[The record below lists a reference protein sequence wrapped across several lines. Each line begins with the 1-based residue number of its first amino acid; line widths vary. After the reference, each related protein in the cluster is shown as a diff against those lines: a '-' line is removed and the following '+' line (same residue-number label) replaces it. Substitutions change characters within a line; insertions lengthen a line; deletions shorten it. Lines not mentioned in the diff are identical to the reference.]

1 MLLQPNASSDF
12 GHPIAPIKVLVVDD
26 QPTVREG
33 LARLIESAPLALRL
47 VTTAATASEALSAA
61 VRHNP
66 DVVLLDVDL
75 AGEDGLALIPT
86 LALTAA
92 VLVLTSHGDS
102 VTRARAMQLGAQAFI
117 EKHQPSADLLYAIA
131 DICRQPPGSRGEKA
145 PSRPGSS
152 APLSMAPSSD
162 AKTPHRP

>member
-1 MLLQPNASSDF
+1 MPLQPNASSNF
-12 GHPIAPIKVLVVDD
+12 GNPIVPIKVLVVDD
-26 QPTVREG
+26 QKTVREG

-47 VTTAATASEALSAA
+47 VTTASTAGEALSAA
-61 VRHNP
+61 IRHSP
-66 DVVLLDVDL
+66 DVVLLDIDL
-75 AGEDGLALIPT
+75 AGEDGLVLIPT

-117 EKHQPSADLLYAIA
+117 EKHQPSADLLHAIA
-131 DICRQPPGSRGEKA
+131 DICRQPTGSRGEKA

-152 APLSMAPSSD
+152 APLPMAPSSD
-162 AKTPHRP
+162 AKTPHRS

>member
-1 MLLQPNASSDF
+1 MSLHPNASSDF
-12 GHPIAPIKVLVVDD
+12 GNPIVPIKVLVVDD
-26 QPTVREG
+26 QPIVREG

-75 AGEDGLALIPT
+75 AGEDGLAL
-86 LALTAA
+86 
-92 VLVLTSHGDS
+92 TSHGDS

-117 EKHQPSADLLYAIA
+117 EKHQASADLLHAIA
-131 DICRQPPGSRGEKA
+131 DICRQPTGSRGEKA
-145 PSRPGSS
+145 PSRLGSS

-162 AKTPHRP
+162 AKTPNRS